1 MVPGETLSSINET
14 YGKTMGYI
22 RSGTF
27 GMKEFLDGMSVKNP
41 EHRHN
46 RVTNEHL
53 YWAFMNS
60 LAGSTGELNLLAGL
74 GNLSMKTGSE
84 TGFLAR
90 NLDRLLDRDFRGRIS
105 DRKAKQVFKA
115 ETGF

>member
-60 LAGSTGELNLLAGL
+60 LAGSTGELTA
-74 GNLSMKTGSE
+74 
-84 TGFLAR
+84 
-90 NLDRLLDRDFRGRIS
+90 
-105 DRKAKQVFKA
+105 
-115 ETGF
+115 